1 MIVTLR
7 LVLPVLLL
15 AIGTPASALEDPTRP
30 ANFEAPVQATAIRQF
45 TLNSIVVGSAKRIA
59 VIDGVVRRE
68 GDVFDGARLVRVE
81 PDKVILRSQGRTLI
95 LNWVMPPSVRVSR

>member
-1 MIVTLR
+1 MTMKIAF
-7 LVLPVLLL
+7 VLPVLFL
-15 AIGTPASALEDPTRP
+15 AVLAPASALEDPTRP
-30 ANFEAPVQATAIRQF
+30 ADFKAPVQATAVRPF
-45 TLNSIVVGSAKRIA
+45 TLNSIVVGSAKRVA

-81 PDKVILRSQGRTLI
+81 SDKVILRSQGRTLI